1 MRRIVS
7 LACLLLAACGAGEE
21 PSRQAERD
29 PAVEQALADQIM
41 SDPDLASQN
50 EGNAALTVISDHS
63 LPLPAF
69 AEGAADDARV
79 EAAEIVG
86 GADKLLP
93 PPAAGPLESG
103 ERMEGATLA
112 EIAAKVPSAPACMG
126 ALSTSAIWAAR
137 ISAPWAAYPGS
148 ATTDAIGGDAAGCH
162 LRVVRFVTPASADDV
177 LSFYAALARKAR
189 VPARHSASDG
199 THVLA
204 GASGPA
210 AFRLAL
216 EPNDVGLTEGILA
229 LRQD

>member
-7 LACLLLAACGAGEE
+7 LACLLLAACGTGEN
-21 PSRQAERD
+21 PARLPERD
-29 PAVEQALADQIM
+29 PAVEQALADRIM

-93 PPAAGPLESG
+93 PPAAGPLQSS

-112 EIAAKVPSAPACMG
+112 EFAASLPGGSACTTG
-126 ALSTSAIWAAR
+126 LTSSAIWAAR
-137 ISAPWAAYPGS
+137 LPAPWTAYPGS
-148 ATTDAIGGDAAGCH
+148 ATTEAIGSDATGCH

-177 LSFYAALARKAR
+177 LSFYAALARQAG
-189 VPARHSASDG
+189 VGARHSADSG
-199 THVLA
+199 AHVLA

-210 AFRLAL
+210 AFRLTL
-216 EPNDVGLTEGILA
+216 EPADAGLTQGILA